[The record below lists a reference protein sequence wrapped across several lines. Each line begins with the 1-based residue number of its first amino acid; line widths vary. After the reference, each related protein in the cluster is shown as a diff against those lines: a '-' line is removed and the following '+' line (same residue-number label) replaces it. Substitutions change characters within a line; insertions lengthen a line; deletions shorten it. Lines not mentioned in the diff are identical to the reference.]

1 MNRIHLVTLW
11 HMHQPQYRDPS
22 NNQYVLPWTR
32 LHALKDY
39 WGMVKVLEEFP
50 HVHATFNLVPALV
63 AQLEEYA
70 SGKFDEP
77 WFRLAFAP
85 AESLKLEE
93 RREVLDRAF
102 QANRDTLIARWPR
115 YLELAHWVQGTGAD
129 AIAGLIG
136 LQDLRDVQMFSQ
148 LAWMD
153 EEYLAHDPVVSKLAR
168 KGADFTEEDKRQLRA
183 KQLELLARVLP
194 EYRAAAERGQIE
206 ISTTPFYHPILP
218 LLCDTDIAHVSNPY
232 GPLLNPAFRNPGDAR
247 EQLVRARAYHER
259 VFGQPPAGLWPSEGS
274 VSDQVLEIA
283 AELGFRWFATDEG
296 VLGRTLNVGFWRDPS
311 GLPESASQLYTPW
324 RFRRG
329 GREIAGIFR
338 DHYLSDLVGFV
349 YTRMDQG
356 AAAEDLH
363 RRIRVIGER
372 VSSPHPVTVGLILDG
387 ENAWEYYSGN
397 GREFFRQFYRRIEA
411 DSDIRALTVS
421 EALAA
426 SGKLPTLEGIFPASW
441 INANFDIWIGHAED
455 IRAWE
460 LLRDAREAYDE
471 AVKLREEKNTRAPS
485 EAKLAKAYESVLAAE
500 GSDWC
505 WWFGPEHGTPNDAEF
520 DALYR
525 KHLTEIYVALGKEPP
540 DVLAQPIKR
549 PAERARA
556 IPPAAYLVVKV
567 DGRETSYFEWLGA
580 GYYSSNR
587 RFSAMHGRACF
598 LGDFHYGFSEKY
610 LYLRLDPL
618 PKALEQLRDCELRL
632 TIQAGD
638 ELRIIVRVREG
649 RMTGQAV
656 ERNDVCLLPSQAKV
670 SVALDKMLEIAVP
683 REILNL
689 TGQRSLRIAAALWQG
704 GLPIDVVPSEGSLEV
719 QLGEESFSWPYA

>member
-1 MNRIHLVTLW
+1 
-11 HMHQPQYRDPS
+11 
-22 NNQYVLPWTR
+22 
-32 LHALKDY
+32 
-39 WGMVKVLEEFP
+39 MVKVLEPFP
-50 HVHATFNLVPALV
+50 RVHATFNMVPALV

-85 AESLKLEE
+85 AESLKPEE
-93 RREVLDRAF
+93 RREVLERAL
-102 QANRDTLIARWPR
+102 QINRDTLVARWPR
-115 YLELAHWVQGTGAD
+115 YLELADWVQGTGAG
-129 AIAGLIG
+129 AVAGLIG
-136 LQDLRDVQMFSQ
+136 VQDLRDLQLFSQ

-153 EEYLAHDPVVSKLAR
+153 EEYLANDPVVSKLAR
-168 KGADFTEEDKRQLRA
+168 KGANYTEEEKKQLRA
-183 KQLELLARVLP
+183 KQLELLGRVLP

-218 LLCDTDIAHVSNPY
+218 LLCDTDIAKVSNPY
-232 GPLLNPAFRNPGDAR
+232 TPLLNPAFRYPGDAR
-247 EQLVRARAYHER
+247 EQLVRARAYHQR
-259 VFGQPPAGLWPSEGS
+259 VFGQPPAGMWPSEGS
-274 VSDQVLEIA
+274 VSDQVLDIA

-311 GLPESASQLYTPW
+311 GLPESALQLYTPW

-329 GREIAGIFR
+329 GREIVGIFR
-338 DHYLSDLVGFV
+338 DHFLSDLVGFV
-349 YTRMDQG
+349 YTRMNQQ

-363 RRIRVIGER
+363 RRIRSIGER
-372 VSSPHPVTVGLILDG
+372 LNSPQPVTVGLILDG

-397 GREFFRQFYRRIEA
+397 GREFLREFYRRIEA
-411 DSDIRALTVS
+411 DPDIRALTVS

-426 SGKLPTLEGIFPASW
+426 SVKLPTLEGIFPASW

-455 IRAWE
+455 VRAWE
-460 LLRDAREAYDE
+460 LLREAREAYEE
-471 AVKLREEKNTRAPS
+471 AVKLREKKNTRAPS
-485 EAKLAKAYESVLAAE
+485 EAQLAKACESLLAAE

-525 KHLTEIYVALGKEPP
+525 KHLTEVYAALGKEPP

-556 IPPAAYLVVKV
+556 IPPAVYLAVKV

-580 GYYSSNR
+580 GYYSTDR

-598 LGDFHYGFSEKY
+598 LGDLYYGFSEKY
-610 LYLRLDPL
+610 FYLRLDPL
-618 PKALEQLRDCELRL
+618 PRALEQLRDCELRL
-632 TIQAGD
+632 SIQAGD
-638 ELRIIVRVREG
+638 ELRIILRVREG
-649 RMTGQAV
+649 RLTGQSL

-670 SVALDKMLEIAVP
+670 SVALDKMLEVAVP
-683 REILNL
+683 RELLNL
-689 TGQRSLRIAAALWQG
+689 AGQRSLRIAAALWQG

-719 QLGEESFSWPYA
+719 QLGEDSFSWPYA